1 MIFRIRNQRHAKT
14 PLRFA
19 LELCGL
25 LLVGSLFE
33 FEQCFL
39 RYVKPSRRSQCG
51 YRVSGV
57 SLHAI

>member
-1 MIFRIRNQRHAKT
+1 MFAKRNKRHAKT

-19 LELCGL
+19 LEQCRL

-39 RYVKPSRRSQCG
+39 RYVKPSRR
-51 YRVSGV
+51 R
-57 SLHAI
+57 